1 MKRLIAC
8 ATKQEKCDL
17 VLRNV
22 RLLNL
27 FTGETEEGDLAIADG
42 KIVGL
47 GKGYPA
53 KEEYDARGAYALP
66 GLIDSHIH
74 VESTMLSPEEFARL
88 ACAHGTTG
96 IVADP
101 HELTNVCGIAGAE
114 YLAEAFSRIRK
125 GEISPLD
132 VWMQLPS
139 CVPATPFETSGAAID
154 GKETARELERG
165 CFHGLGEMM
174 NYPAVIAGEEDCLT
188 KLESAKRLG
197 KVTDGHAPGV
207 TGDALNA
214 YACGGIATDHECL
227 NAEECREKLSRGL
240 YVMLRNGSS
249 AHNVEENAKV
259 IDAYNYRRFLLCS
272 DDKNAHDLAA
282 CGHIDDALRKLVAC
296 GVPAAQA
303 VATATLNPAECYGL
317 KGKGALAPSYDADIV
332 LVDDLTS
339 FRVRAVFK
347 AGVEIAR
354 DGKALFSCEEK
365 YLPAAVRDTVRIKP
379 CRAEDFRLRLKGD
392 KAHAMR
398 MIPHNL
404 VTKDEIVCV
413 KRTADDVAIKGT
425 DLLKLAVV
433 ERHFASGNIGLGLVA
448 GYGLRG
454 GAIGISVAHDSHNLV
469 ILGDDNAD
477 MARVAALL
485 ERAGGGMALVCGEEE
500 KVFPLDIAGLMS
512 SAPASEVVEKTAQIS
527 RRAKEM
533 GVRDGYE
540 PFMSLAFLAL
550 PVIPELKLTDRGLFD
565 VVRFRLTE
573 IDA

>member
-154 GKETARELERG
+154 GKETARELERD

-188 KLESAKRLG
+188 KLEGAKRLG
-197 KVTDGHAPGV
+197 KATDGHAPGV

-249 AHNVEENAKV
+249 AHNVEENAKA

-272 DDKNAHDLAA
+272 DGLSNLVSNAEIQNALASSYEPAQAIRILRDLALQR
-282 CGHIDDALRKLVAC
+282 GGTDNI
-296 GVPAAQA
+296 
-303 VATATLNPAECYGL
+303 TL
-317 KGKGALAPSYDADIV
+317 
-332 LVDDLTS
+332 
-339 FRVRAVFK
+339 
-347 AGVEIAR
+347 
-354 DGKALFSCEEK
+354 
-365 YLPAAVRDTVRIKP
+365 
-379 CRAEDFRLRLKGD
+379 
-392 KAHAMR
+392 
-398 MIPHNL
+398 
-404 VTKDEIVCV
+404 VCV
-413 KRTADDVAIKGT
+413 
-425 DLLKLAVV
+425 
-433 ERHFASGNIGLGLVA
+433 FA
-448 GYGLRG
+448 
-454 GAIGISVAHDSHNLV
+454 
-469 ILGDDNAD
+469 
-477 MARVAALL
+477 
-485 ERAGGGMALVCGEEE
+485 
-500 KVFPLDIAGLMS
+500 
-512 SAPASEVVEKTAQIS
+512 
-527 RRAKEM
+527 
-533 GVRDGYE
+533 
-540 PFMSLAFLAL
+540 
-550 PVIPELKLTDRGLFD
+550 
-565 VVRFRLTE
+565 
-573 IDA
+573 